1 MDKVITSMADA
12 LLVTSNT
19 GKIKKINLAAQ
30 RLFGFS
36 EEELINRPI
45 SLIFDNQDL
54 TSQIIHQHTI
64 LQQQVHDI
72 EVVCRTKKNE
82 KILVAFSCSLVHKNT
97 GLLEEIIY
105 IGRDITARQHREQR
119 NNAKCAITCILSE
132 AQNIKQAIPQI
143 LQVICESLEWDLGE
157 LWTPN
162 QYLSPRVQQ
171 NNVDVVLR
179 CVEIWSS
186 RAVSV
191 REFKAITWQTTYT
204 PGIGLPGRIWSRR
217 SPLWIRDILDD
228 VDQRRSQPAA
238 KAGLHAAFGFPILD
252 GNEILGVMTFFSRA
266 VQSKDVNLLQM
277 MVSIGSQITHFIKR
291 KQAEEALIQSEQ
303 TYRDLLDNANVLIQ
317 SVNAYGQF
325 LYVNRTWQTTLGYS
339 ETEVAGM
346 KLFEIVHP
354 DFQEHC
360 RQMFYRL
367 MSGEKL
373 EQVKTA
379 FITKDNQTIYLEGN
393 INCKFV
399 GGKPVATRGIFHN
412 ITQQVLVEKLQHQQ
426 SVQLP
431 NKLLLISDNLQN
443 SANITIENLTD
454 VTVLFA
460 DIVGCNESTAA
471 MSAIQLVNLLNPII
485 SVFNKLSYCYGLERI
500 ESIYDGYMVIAKGS
514 DCVQVIAQMALDMQ
528 TAIAKFNAENNQN
541 FHLSIGIHSDAVV
554 VKVMNP
560 NNSIDVYWEEI
571 ANTARCVESS
581 GIFGEIQVTEAA
593 AKHLHKAFLLEKS
606 EEIEI
611 KSNEKIS
618 TYILLD
624 RKQY

>member
-72 EVVCRTKKNE
+72 ELVCRTKKNE
-82 KILVAFSCSLVHKNT
+82 KILVAFSCSLVRKNT

-119 NNAKCAITCILSE
+119 NNAKCAITRILSE

-186 RAVSV
+186 RVVSV

-252 GNEILGVMTFFSRA
+252 GNEILGVMTFFSRE

-325 LYVNRTWQTTLGYS
+325 LYVNRAWQTTLGYS

-412 ITQQVLVEKLQHQQ
+412 ITQQVLVEKLQYQQ

-443 SANITIENLTD
+443 SANITHENLTY

-460 DIVGCNESTAA
+460 DIVGFHESAA
-471 MSAIQLVNLLNPII
+471 ISAIQLVNLLNSII
-485 SVFNKLSYCYGLERI
+485 SIFNKLSYRYGLERI
-500 ESIYDGYMVIAKGS
+500 ESINDGYMVIAQGS
-514 DCVQVIAQMALDMQ
+514 DCAQAIAQMALDMQ

-541 FHLSIGIHSDAVV
+541 FHLSIGIHSDAVA